1 MGRDSMGL
9 LGVLTGGNDPYT
21 NGERER
27 RREARERSQER
38 FSEFFGGLGD
48 AAEEDPSLLGHFGLD
63 LVGLVPGWGA
73 FADLAN
79 AAWYAAEGDYESAA
93 RSAVYA
99 IPVVG
104 DIVAVVDMAEAGVE
118 LLSDPDVVQAII
130 ESIDS
135 ASVPMSASSAV
146 GKLATKLKGLAK
158 KGGKGAKKA
167 GKVGKQGGT
176 VIVNGNGPCGGAK
189 RGPKPRGN
197 GPHNTTVDGR
207 IAELKTELGRNWTH
221 EHGGQKVEQFIDIK
235 AGFKTARRPDISFY
249 NNRTGEWYFE
259 QVGLFESI
267 GRPMS
272 RERKAI
278 LDIFRQTGLLPVF
291 TPYVR

>member
-176 VIVNGNGPCGGAK
+176 VIVNGNGPCGGPSEA
-189 RGPKPRGN
+189 RNREEMVRTIQPLTGALQSSRQSSAETGPTSTGVRKSNSLSTLRLDSKLLDDQTSASTTIEPENGTLSKSDCSKASADRCPASEKQYSTYFGKPGYSRCS
-197 GPHNTTVDGR
+197 
-207 IAELKTELGRNWTH
+207 L
-221 EHGGQKVEQFIDIK
+221 
-235 AGFKTARRPDISFY
+235 
-249 NNRTGEWYFE
+249 
-259 QVGLFESI
+259 
-267 GRPMS
+267 PM
-272 RERKAI
+272 
-278 LDIFRQTGLLPVF
+278 
-291 TPYVR
+291 